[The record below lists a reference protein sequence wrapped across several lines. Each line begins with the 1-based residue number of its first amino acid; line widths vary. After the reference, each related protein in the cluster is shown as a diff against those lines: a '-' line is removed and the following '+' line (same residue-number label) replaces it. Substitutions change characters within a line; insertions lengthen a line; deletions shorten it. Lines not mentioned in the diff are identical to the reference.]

1 MAGRDFPP
9 GLRVKSRTMIDGEI
23 YHLARQAEFT
33 AAQTTGRY
41 DGAREDRAD
50 GFMHFSTA
58 DQIRE
63 SAARHRAG
71 ETDLVL
77 LAVSAACLGDA
88 LKWEAARGGQ
98 LFPHLYGSLPLACI
112 TRTAPLP
119 LGPDGLHRFPE
130 WL

>member
-1 MAGRDFPP
+1 MAARDFPP
-9 GLRVKSRTMIDGEI
+9 ALRVKSRPMVDREI
-23 YHLARQAEFT
+23 YHLARRAEFE
-33 AAQTTGRY
+33 AAQAQGCY

-58 DQIRE
+58 TQIRE

-77 LAVSAACLGDA
+77 LAVAADCLGPA

>member
-1 MAGRDFPP
+1 MAGRDFSP
-9 GLRVKSRTMIDGEI
+9 GLRVQSDPMVDSEI
-23 YHLARQAEFT
+23 YHLARQAEFE
-33 AAQTTGRY
+33 AAQATGCY

-58 DQIRE
+58 SQIRE

-71 ETDLVL
+71 ETGLIL
-77 LAVSAACLGDA
+77 LAVQAACLGPA
-88 LKWEAARGGQ
+88 LTWEAARGGQ